1 MQSAL
6 EVKYTSSERHFCAVK
21 YCLVRTFSF
30 LEKFSKKHKNENTWT
45 LLHHIKCT
53 PPHTHTHYLMCNS
66 VSGRHGPGS
75 ESGYLTHS
83 EWWLLHGQRQSRG
96 TEGPLC
102 INTHTHML
110 THTHTKWERD
120 RMRKRERERERERDR
135 EQSETKDEKRYRFK
149 KTNSQ
154 AQC

>member
-45 LLHHIKCT
+45 LLHHTKCT
-53 PPHTHTHYLMCNS
+53 PPPPPTHSLMCNR

-83 EWWLLHGQRQSRG
+83 EWRLLHGQRQSRG

-102 INTHTHML
+102 VNTHTHA
-110 THTHTKWERD
+110 HSHSYGV
-120 RMRKRERERERERDR
+120 RKRQNEKERERER